1 MQITISSNSI
11 IIEGNIKTVHDYQEI
26 KSVTD
31 SLIQEHK
38 KIKIIIK
45 DSLSITSSII
55 GYFNKI
61 VLRDSID
68 LNMEVGNIQL
78 VNLLDDLNLTSI
90 FKVKKV

>member
-11 IIEGNIKTVHDYQEI
+11 IIDGNIKTVHDYQEI

>member
-31 SLIQEHK
+31 SLIQEHR

-68 LNMEVGNIQL
+68 LSMEVGNIQL